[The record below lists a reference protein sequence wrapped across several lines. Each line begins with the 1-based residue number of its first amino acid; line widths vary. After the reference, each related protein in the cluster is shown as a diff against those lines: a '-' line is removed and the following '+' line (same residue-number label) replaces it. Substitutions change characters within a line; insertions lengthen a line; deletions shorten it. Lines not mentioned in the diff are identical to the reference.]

1 LPPAAASAAAALTL
15 DHDAALQACAR
26 GERFALR
33 MLYEHEGRWL
43 LGVVRRIVRDDALA
57 EDVLQDAFLQ
67 VWQRA
72 ATFDAALGSGRGWIY
87 TVVRHQ
93 ALRAVR
99 GGRGVETVAVDPEDL
114 AGLSDRLQSATAP
127 DGDDRGLDTAGL
139 ERCLDRLEERPRACV
154 VHAYVD
160 GYTHEQIATRLGS
173 PLGSVKSWIRRSLLA
188 LRECLSTC

>member
-1 LPPAAASAAAALTL
+1 VPASLTPL
-15 DHDAALQACAR
+15 IDHDAALLACAR

-43 LGVVRRIVRDDALA
+43 LGVVRRIVRDEALA

-72 ATFDAALGSGRGWIY
+72 VTFDPLLGSGRGWIY

-99 GGRGVETVAVDPEDL
+99 RAGIEPLAVEPEVL
-114 AGLSDRLQSATAP
+114 TALSDRQQTGPAGPHSH
-127 DGDDRGLDTAGL
+127 DDRSLDAAGL
-139 ERCLDRLEERPRACV
+139 ERCLDRLEASPRACV

-160 GYTHEQIATRLGS
+160 GYTQEQIASRLGA
-173 PLGSVKSWIRRSLLA
+173 PLGTVKSWIRRSLLA
-188 LRECLSTC
+188 LKECLSS

>member
-1 LPPAAASAAAALTL
+1 MSALL
-15 DHDAALQACAR
+15 IDHDAALLACAR

-43 LGVVRRIVRDDALA
+43 LGVVRRIVRDEALA

-72 ATFDAALGSGRGWIY
+72 STFDPALGSGRGWIY

-93 ALRAVR
+93 ALRALR
-99 GGRGVETVAVDPEDL
+99 GRSEAETVAVEPEIL
-114 AGLSDRLQSATAP
+114 TALSDQQQLAPGSAH
-127 DGDDRGLDTAGL
+127 DGDDRGLDAAGL
-139 ERCLDRLEERPRACV
+139 ERCLDRLEHSPRACV

-160 GYTHEQIATRLGS
+160 GYTHEQIASRLGA
-173 PLGSVKSWIRRSLLA
+173 PLGTVKSWIRRSLLA
-188 LRECLSTC
+188 LKECLAS

>member
-1 LPPAAASAAAALTL
+1 MI
-15 DHDAALQACAR
+15 DHDAALLACAR

-43 LGVVRRIVRDDALA
+43 LGVVRRIVRDEALA

-72 ATFDAALGSGRGWIY
+72 VTFDPLLGSGRGWIY

-99 GGRGVETVAVDPEDL
+99 RAGIEPLAVEPEVL
-114 AGLSDRLQSATAP
+114 TALSDRQQTGAAGP
-127 DGDDRGLDTAGL
+127 DGDDRSLDAAGL
-139 ERCLDRLEERPRACV
+139 ERCLDRLEANPRACV

-160 GYTHEQIATRLGS
+160 GYTQEQIASRLGA
-173 PLGSVKSWIRRSLLA
+173 PLGTVKSWLRRSLLA
-188 LRECLSTC
+188 LKECLSS

>member
-1 LPPAAASAAAALTL
+1 MPPAAASAAAALTL

-72 ATFDAALGSGRGWIY
+72 ATFDAALGSGRGWF
-87 TVVRHQ
+87 
-93 ALRAVR
+93 
-99 GGRGVETVAVDPEDL
+99 
-114 AGLSDRLQSATAP
+114 
-127 DGDDRGLDTAGL
+127 
-139 ERCLDRLEERPRACV
+139 
-154 VHAYVD
+154 
-160 GYTHEQIATRLGS
+160 
-173 PLGSVKSWIRRSLLA
+173 
-188 LRECLSTC
+188 